1 MVECV
6 CVGVGETGKE
16 NSFFNV
22 PKNSFALSRLAL
34 RQGSFPLNLLFYIQ
48 EATDN
53 WT

>member
-1 MVECV
+1 MVERV
-6 CVGVGETGKE
+6 WREGKE

-22 PKNSFALSRLAL
+22 PKNSFALSRLVL
-34 RQGSFPLNLLFYIQ
+34 HQGCFPLNLLFYIQ